1 MDLGAQGLDLA
12 LWSVGYPAV
21 ERVTCRMAGDRGV
34 ETSAFMQLASAQATV
49 QVEVTWELIAD
60 HDEHVLQVLGSEG
73 SAASFPLRVHRRL
86 ETGIADVTPPLSR
99 SPSAL
104 YQDSYRQEW
113 AYFLRIVRG
122 EAARETETRQVALME
137 IVEACYRSADSG
149 TEVALG

>member
-1 MDLGAQGLDLA
+1 M
-12 LWSVGYPAV
+12 
-21 ERVTCRMAGDRGV
+21 
-34 ETSAFMQLASAQATV
+34 
-49 QVEVTWELIAD
+49 
-60 HDEHVLQVLGSEG
+60 LGSEG

-113 AYFLRIVRG
+113 ANFLRIVRG
-122 EAARETETRQVALME
+122 EAPREPQTRQVALME

-149 TEVALG
+149 AEVALD